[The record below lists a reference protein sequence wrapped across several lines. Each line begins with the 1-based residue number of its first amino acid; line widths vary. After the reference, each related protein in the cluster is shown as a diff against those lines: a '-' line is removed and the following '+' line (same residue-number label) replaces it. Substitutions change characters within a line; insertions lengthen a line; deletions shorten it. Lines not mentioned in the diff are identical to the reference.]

1 MNRKSGVFLL
11 LLLLALTVG
20 TACSRAFQQ
29 PSVALA
35 GVRVGGIGLRG
46 GLVYVQIDV
55 DNPNSYALEA
65 GRLAYD
71 LDLRDDTG
79 TGENWVKLAK
89 GEFEQSMRVPG
100 HGKTTVEIPIE
111 FTYAGMGSAVKTV
124 LDKGT
129 FNYRVAGNVGVTSP
143 VRTTVPF
150 QRTGVV
156 SMVGVR

>member
-1 MNRKSGVFLL
+1 MNRKSVIFLV
-11 LLLLALTVG
+11 LLLAVAVG

-29 PSVALA
+29 PEVALA

-71 LDLRDDTG
+71 LDLRDDNNPG
-79 TGENWVKLAK
+79 GESWVKFAK
-89 GEFEQSMRVPG
+89 GEFEKEMRVPG
-100 HGKTTVEIPIE
+100 HGKTTIEIPIE
-111 FTYAGMGSAVKTV
+111 FTYAGMGTAVKTV

-143 VRTTVPF
+143 VRRTVPF

-156 SMVGVR
+156 SMAGVR